1 MNKIMNLMSIMNS
14 ANKLELTIAKELT
27 KIHRVDID
35 SINVYHAPR
44 SERTSPT
51 TTTTMHKMLNIDFLW
66 AGHRVT
72 AYETITHKLI
82 VEFDGKKITEIFWTA
97 IYGGLDDIRECKLT
111 NDEEYICECIWR
123 MIYKI
128 SAKSNFNKKIALKK
142 IVTIGDTRI
151 WAEGTQVK
159 MNKNGKTE
167 AIMGHTLDGRM
178 WTSCDAPS
186 EITNLIERAFRK

>member
-1 MNKIMNLMSIMNS
+1 MTST
-14 ANKLELTIAKELT
+14 NKLELTIAKELA
-27 KIHRVDID
+27 KIHRIDVD

-51 TTTTMHKMLNIDFLW
+51 TTTTKYRLLNIEFVW
-66 AGHRVT
+66 AGHKVT
-72 AYETITHKLI
+72 AYETTIHKLI

-111 NDEEYICECIWR
+111 NDEDYICECIWR
-123 MIYKI
+123 TIYKI

-142 IVTIGDTRI
+142 IVTIGETRI

-159 MNKNGKTE
+159 MSKNGKTK

-178 WTSCDAPS
+178 RTSCDAPS
-186 EITNLIERAFRK
+186 EITALIERAFRK